1 MKTTTKIIR
10 IGMLWAFAMLLQDIF
25 ATTNVTTTVRAKLDD
40 LTSTLPPKSNQREYV
55 EEMMSFGSF
64 HARPV
69 YESLAEVVSNDW
81 REVLS
86 NLGCIATNDSERLLI
101 LGVGTHYTED
111 FYLGFLDVLCDM
123 RTNNAITVREL
134 HDAMASHRADI
145 DSCLARR
152 YQETNVVALLNKLKI
167 ADGDSAGWDYYLSG
181 MAYTNY
187 IDMVGSGAIP

>member
-1 MKTTTKIIR
+1 MKTITKIVR
-10 IGMLWAFAMLLQDIF
+10 VGMLCAFVMLLQVVF
-25 ATTNVTTTVRAKLDD
+25 ATTNVAATVRAKLDD
-40 LTSTLPPKSNQREYV
+40 MTSTLPKKCVQREYV
-55 EEMMSFGSF
+55 EEMMGFGSF

-86 NLGCIATNDSERLLI
+86 NLGCIATNDAERLLI

-123 RTNNAITVREL
+123 RTNNAISVREL
-134 HDAMASHRADI
+134 HSAMASHRVDI
-145 DSCLARR
+145 DTCLARR

-187 IDMVGSGAIP
+187 VEMIGAGPIP